1 MFNDRLILFVLLLLL
16 AVSCA
21 ERLDT
26 PESAEGGLVP
36 VQLAFSLQKEP
47 AATKAMVTTIT
58 ELGESQSFRGM
69 DSIWILSFGVSRP
82 VRTGDAPLYSARS
95 LPGISDSQDNV
106 AYYGNGSYHTG
117 LIANC
122 NAHLYPDVSVS
133 VPQGTAAVLVYGQAP
148 RKAVS
153 SQTTIQQIKH
163 RYGSLVPDGLYTV
176 SSTGTAEEIHFRPDP
191 IFPASSVNSVSTT
204 MATILNKLVKSS
216 YIPSGSST
224 SVAWRN
230 CTDLT
235 LQSLFAW
242 FTGGGSV
249 MPGSGRQVLH
259 MLNALY
265 EDLSQF
271 SSDDPTAT
279 GLKQAI
285 LDNFNALVNTDHLLR
300 YDENQHAFSYADPDI
315 LDYPASTGLP
325 EGSALLRWVQNTNS
339 FSPVREQD
347 FDVLAPMS
355 RFCYMP
361 SLYYFVNTTVK
372 TDNSREIYKAYSSE
386 KSWSQIL
393 SSYTLGAEV
402 DHSTHAIALVD
413 PLQYACSKCVLT
425 VRAKTETLLDR
436 KGMSCSA
443 TGSNFPVVGMIIA
456 SQYSQDFAFS
466 PDVTSEEYSMYDN
479 DFYAADSD
487 TTFLKYYASGK
498 GPGLQSLVLP
508 TPVGQDVYFCLELR
522 NDSGVA
528 FTGAEGLVLP
538 GNCFYLTGQLDLTG
552 KVPNQA
558 FIQDSY
564 TTIDCVVESLEY
576 AHICVPELR
585 VPQMNLG
592 VHTEDFWIMSKPTQI
607 PLQ

>member
-1 MFNDRLILFVLLLLL
+1 
-16 AVSCA
+16 
-21 ERLDT
+21 
-26 PESAEGGLVP
+26 
-36 VQLAFSLQKEP
+36 
-47 AATKAMVTTIT
+47 
-58 ELGESQSFRGM
+58 
-69 DSIWILSFGVSRP
+69 
-82 VRTGDAPLYSARS
+82 
-95 LPGISDSQDNV
+95 V
-106 AYYGNGSYHTG
+106 AYYGNGSYHKG
-117 LIANC
+117 LIVNC

-133 VPQGTAAVLVYGQAP
+133 VPPGTAAVLVYGQAP
-148 RKAVS
+148 RRDVS
-153 SQTTIQQIKH
+153 DQTTEQQIKH
-163 RYGSLVPDGLYTV
+163 RYGSLIPDGLYAV
-176 SSTGTAEEIHFRPDP
+176 GSTGTAEEIRFRPDP

-216 YIPSGSST
+216 YTPAGGSNSI
-224 SVAWRN
+224 AWRN
-230 CTDLT
+230 STDLT

-242 FTGGGSV
+242 FTGGGNV

-265 EDLSQF
+265 GDLSQY
-271 SSDDPTAT
+271 SSDDPTVT

-285 LDNFNALVNTDHLLR
+285 LGNFNALVNTDHLLR
-300 YDENQHAFSYADPDI
+300 YDENQHALSYADPDI

-325 EGSALLRWVQNTNS
+325 EGAALLRWDQKSNS

-347 FDVLAPMS
+347 FVILAPMS

-361 SLYYFVNTTVK
+361 SLYYFVNTTVR

-393 SSYTLGAEV
+393 SSYTLGTEV

-436 KGMSCSA
+436 EGVSCSA
-443 TGSNFPVVGMIIA
+443 IGSNFPVVGLIIA
-456 SQYSQDFAFS
+456 SQYTQDFAFS

-479 DFYAADSD
+479 DFYAAGSD

-528 FTGAEGLVLP
+528 FTGAEGLVPP

-552 KVPNQA
+552 KIPNQA

-592 VHTEDFWIMSKPTQI
+592 VHTEDFWIMSRPTQI

>member
-1 MFNDRLILFVLLLLL
+1 MFTDRLIPFVLLLLL
-16 AVSCA
+16 ALSCA

-36 VQLAFSLQKEP
+36 VQLAFSLQKGTTS
-47 AATKAMVTTIT
+47 TKAMAGTIT
-58 ELGESQSFRGM
+58 ELGDSQSFRGM
-69 DSIWILSFGVSRP
+69 DSIWILSFGVPRT
-82 VRTGDAPLYSARS
+82 VRLSDAPLYSARS
-95 LPGISDSQDNV
+95 LPSISDSQDAV
-106 AYYGNGSYHTG
+106 AYYSNGSYHKG

-133 VPQGTAAVLVYGQAP
+133 VPQGTASVLVYGQAP
-148 RKAVS
+148 RRTVS
-153 SQTTIQQIKH
+153 DQATVQQIKH
-163 RYGSLVPDGLYTV
+163 RYGSLVADGLYTV
-176 SSTGTAEEIHFRPDP
+176 SSTGTAEDIHFRPDP
-191 IFPASSVNSVSTT
+191 ISSASSVNSVSSA

-216 YIPSGSST
+216 YTPAGSSS

-230 CTDLT
+230 STDLT
-235 LQSLFAW
+235 LKSLFEW
-242 FTGGGSV
+242 FTGGGDV
-249 MPGSGRQVLH
+249 MPGSGRQVLY
-259 MLNALY
+259 MLNDLYTALNQY
-265 EDLSQF
+265 
-271 SSDDPTAT
+271 SSDDPEAI

-285 LDNFNALVNTDHLLR
+285 LSNFNALVHTDRLLN
-300 YDENQHAFSYADPDI
+300 YDEDPQEFSYADPDI
-315 LDYPASTGLP
+315 LYYPASLGLP
-325 EGSALLRWVQNTNS
+325 EGSALLLWDQKSNN

-347 FDVLAPMS
+347 FDFLAPMG

-393 SSYTLGAEV
+393 SSYTLGTEV

-413 PLQYACSKCVLT
+413 PLQFACSKCVLT

-436 KGMSCSA
+436 KGVSCSA

-479 DFYAADSD
+479 DFYVAGSD
-487 TTFLKYYASGK
+487 TTFLKYYATGK
-498 GPGLQSLVLP
+498 GPALQSLVLP

-538 GNCFYLTGQLDLTG
+538 GNCFYLIGKLDLTG
-552 KVPNQA
+552 KIPNQA

-592 VHTEDFWIMSKPTQI
+592 VHTEDFWIMSQPTQV
-607 PLQ
+607 PLR